1 MSNDVPS
8 AGSAV
13 DSQTTQADDPTKT
26 AYSRPL
32 YRYYVLAVLTVVY
45 VFNFVDRQLL
55 VILQEPIKA
64 ELNLSDTQLG
74 LLTGFAFALFYVI
87 CGIPIARWADKG
99 NRRTIIAIALTIWSV
114 MTAMCGLAA
123 NYVHL
128 LLARVGVGV
137 GEAGGSPPAH
147 SMISDIFKPK
157 NRALALSVYSIGIYI
172 GILIGFAA
180 GGFLAEAFSWRLA
193 FFVVGI
199 PGVALALLL
208 LLTVR
213 EPIRGWSEGD
223 RKAAEPAPPI
233 GDVARLL
240 WTRISFRH
248 IALAASLQAFIIY
261 GIGNWL
267 PSYFLRTYEL
277 DLGTIGAWM
286 ALTTGFGGGLGS
298 FFGGWLAD
306 KFGAKDVRWYL
317 WVPAILTSLLVPVQL
332 AILLSGHVYFALVMT
347 APFHFLSAAYL
358 GAVLAVSHNLVSG
371 RMRALTSAV
380 LFFVLNLIGLGLG
393 PVIVGFMSDTF
404 TQNGIAAP
412 LGTAMVICGTIA
424 AIWSVIHYVLAANKV
439 TGDIARRQA

>member
-1 MSNDVPS
+1 MSSDLSGAPGAS
-8 AGSAV
+8 EALPEAE
-13 DSQTTQADDPTKT
+13 TETTKT
-26 AYSRPL
+26 PYSRPL
-32 YRYYVLAVLTVVY
+32 YRYYALAVLTVVY

-99 NRRTIIAIALTIWSV
+99 NRRTIIALALTVWSV

-180 GGFLAEAFSWRLA
+180 GGFLADAFSWRLA

-199 PGVALALLL
+199 PGVALALLVF
-208 LLTVR
+208 LTVR
-213 EPIRGWSEGD
+213 EPIRGWSEGNTQSV
-223 RKAAEPAPPI
+223 EPAPPI

-240 WTRISFRH
+240 WSRISFRH
-248 IALAASLQAFIIY
+248 IALAASMQAFIIY

-277 DLGTIGAWM
+277 DIGTIGAWM

-298 FFGGWLAD
+298 FFGGWMAD

-332 AILLSGHVYFALVMT
+332 AILLSGHVYFALIMT

-393 PVIVGFMSDTF
+393 PVIVGFLSDVF
-404 TQNGIAAP
+404 TQNGMAAP
-412 LGTAMVICGTIA
+412 LGTAMLICGTIA
-424 AIWSVIHYVLAANKV
+424 AIWSVIHYILAANKV
-439 TGDIARRQA
+439 REDIARRQA

>member
-1 MSNDVPS
+1 MTIHAPRAETAHEKSPDDD
-8 AGSAV
+8 A
-13 DSQTTQADDPTKT
+13 DTTNTPYTQPF
-26 AYSRPL
+26 

-99 NRRTIIAIALTIWSV
+99 NRRTIIALALTIWSV

-123 NYVHL
+123 NYTHL

-180 GGFLAEAFSWRLA
+180 GGFLADAFSWRLA

-199 PGVALALLL
+199 PGVALALLV

-223 RKAAEPAPPI
+223 TKAVEPAPPI

-240 WTRISFRH
+240 WSRISFRH
-248 IALAASLQAFIIY
+248 IALAASMQAFIIY

-277 DLGTIGAWM
+277 DIGTIGAWM

-298 FFGGWLAD
+298 FCGGWMAD

-332 AILLSGHVYFALVMT
+332 AILLSGEVYFALIMT

-358 GAVLAVSHNLVSG
+358 GAVLAVSHNLVNG
-371 RMRALTSAV
+371 RMRAMTSAV

-393 PVIVGFMSDTF
+393 PVIVGFLSDVF
-404 TQNGIAAP
+404 TRNGMVAP
-412 LGTAMVICGTIA
+412 LGTAMLICGTVA
-424 AIWSVIHYVLAANKV
+424 AIWSVTHYILAANKV
-439 TGDIARRQA
+439 REDIARRQV

>member
-1 MSNDVPS
+1 MRTDAPS
-8 AGSAV
+8 TPGANEALSEPEGGAA
-13 DSQTTQADDPTKT
+13 TTP
-26 AYSRPL
+26 YSRPL

-99 NRRTIIAIALTIWSV
+99 NRRSIIAISLTIWSV

-123 NYVHL
+123 NYAHL
-128 LLARVGVGV
+128 LLARIGVGV

-180 GGFLAEAFSWRLA
+180 GGFLADAFSWRLA

-223 RKAAEPAPPI
+223 KAAAEPAPPI
-233 GDVARLL
+233 GDVAHLL
-240 WTRISFRH
+240 WTRVSFRH

-277 DLGTIGAWM
+277 ELGTIGAWM
-286 ALTTGFGGGLGS
+286 ALTTGIGGGLGS
-298 FFGGWLAD
+298 FCGGWLAD

-317 WVPAILTSLLVPVQL
+317 WIPAILTSLLVPVQL
-332 AILLSGHVYFALVMT
+332 AILLSGDVYFALVMT

-393 PVIVGFMSDTF
+393 PVAVGFLSDTF
-404 TQNGIAAP
+404 TENGMSAP
-412 LGTAMVICGTIA
+412 LGTAMLICGTIA
-424 AIWSVIHYVLAANKV
+424 AIWSVLHYVLAATKV
-439 TGDIARRQA
+439 REDIARRQV